1 MLSSSTSSETN
12 SQSPAGLPR
21 VLLVDDS
28 RLMLTWTTSVL
39 MPDCVVVGAVTNG
52 PAALGAA
59 RWLEPDVIVLDISIP
74 DMSGLEIARRLREA
88 GSPAALVFLSIHEEE
103 EFIQAA
109 KAVGAVGYVVK
120 RRVTVDLIEAIRA
133 AHAHRQFFPSTR

>member
-1 MLSSSTSSETN
+1 
-12 SQSPAGLPR
+12 
-21 VLLVDDS
+21 
-28 RLMLTWTTSVL
+28 MLTWTTSVL
-39 MPDCVVVGAVTNG
+39 APDCVVVGAVTNG
-52 PAALGAA
+52 QAALGAA

-74 DMSGLEIARRLREA
+74 DMSGLEIARRLREV

-109 KAVGAVGYVVK
+109 KAVGALGYVAK

-133 AHAHRQFFPSTR
+133 AHAHRQFFPSTG

>member
-1 MLSSSTSSETN
+1 
-12 SQSPAGLPR
+12 
-21 VLLVDDS
+21 
-28 RLMLTWTTSVL
+28 MLTWTTSVL
-39 MPDCVVVGAVTNG
+39 VPDCVIVGTVTNG

-59 RWLEPDVIVLDISIP
+59 RWLEPDVIVLDISMP
-74 DMSGLEIARRLREA
+74 GMSGLEIARRLREE

-109 KAVGAVGYVVK
+109 KAVGALGYVVK

-133 AHAHRQFFPSTR
+133 AHARRQFFSSTR